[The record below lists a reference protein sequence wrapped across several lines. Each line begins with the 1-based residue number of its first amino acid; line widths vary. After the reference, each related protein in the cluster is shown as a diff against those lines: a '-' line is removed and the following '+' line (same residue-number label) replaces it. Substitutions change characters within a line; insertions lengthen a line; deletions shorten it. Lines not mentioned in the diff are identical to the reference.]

1 MSLSLTTMPRKILS
15 YWHCSN
21 YKLWWSDFL
30 VHHPFQHVRQSFLS
44 LATLAFSKSWH
55 SRCIYHLH
63 FTTDQP
69 NSPPI
74 SLDNFSPCLWC
85 ANVPLTSSWRCNF
98 LSLPNL
104 SNYNLLKVFHFSR
117 GILPSWDV
125 WYDSWEVVLPREA
138 SGGFDFSRGKNQ
150 TKPTSHEEAQNHTI
164 VTSHEGQNQTIPL
177 LTSIKTIPS
186 LHLTSIKN
194 HTITTSHE

>member
-1 MSLSLTTMPRKILS
+1 MPRKILN
-15 YWHCSN
+15 YWHCTN
-21 YKLWWSDFL
+21 YELWWSDFL

-104 SNYNLLKVFHFSR
+104 SQLGTGLRLNWTQRLW
-117 GILPSWDV
+117 SWANR
-125 WYDSWEVVLPREA
+125 YMVLIHKKQNSTCVLSCE
-138 SGGFDFSRGKNQ
+138 GGVCLWKLVCS
-150 TKPTSHEEAQNHTI
+150 P
-164 VTSHEGQNQTIPL
+164 PL
-177 LTSIKTIPS
+177 LCRCCLTLGKHWKNRPRPYS
-186 LHLTSIKN
+186 LTSKTENTHLHIY
-194 HTITTSHE
+194 HRLS

>member
-1 MSLSLTTMPRKILS
+1 MSLSLTAMPRKILN
-15 YWHCSN
+15 YWHCTK
-21 YKLWWSDFL
+21 YELWWSDFL

-55 SRCIYHLH
+55 SRCIHHLH

-104 SNYNLLKVFHFSR
+104 SQLGTGLRLNWTQRHWSTMCYLAKGVCAFGNLSA
-117 GILPSWDV
+117 LPLSCAVAV
-125 WYDSWEVVLPREA
+125 WHLENI
-138 SGGFDFSRGKNQ
+138 GKTGHAPIAWQ
-150 TKPTSHEEAQNHTI
+150 AKQ
-164 VTSHEGQNQTIPL
+164 
-177 LTSIKTIPS
+177 KTH
-186 LHLTSIKN
+186 LHIYHRLS
-194 HTITTSHE
+194 